1 MTVIGHHPPASTGPP
16 VAADIRRT
24 ERHLRGAVWAAAAV
38 AVALT
43 ALLIISWVATPAA
56 AGSSTPPPVPS
67 GGGAVETAEPEPS
80 APEVTYAEC
89 VQAAFAAFGP
99 PEEASS
105 AGSPAG
111 DTAGDAL
118 DPFKT
123 ADTADGDGTVPEP
136 DGAPEVHPNSPAH
149 EMCTEDCP
157 EDEQCRRPT
166 EFIVVRDD
174 NVETISFENPEPE
187 GDPAA

>member
-1 MTVIGHHPPASTGPP
+1 MSVIDHHPPASTGPP
-16 VAADIRRT
+16 VAADIRRR
-24 ERHLRGAVWAAAAV
+24 ERVLRGAVFAAASAAV
-38 AVALT
+38 ALL
-43 ALLIISWVATPAA
+43 ALLVISWIATPAA
-56 AGSSTPPPVPS
+56 AGGSTSSPVPS

-80 APEVTYAEC
+80 GPEVTYAEC

-111 DTAGDAL
+111 DIAGDAP
-118 DPFKT
+118 DPLKT
-123 ADTADGDGTVPEP
+123 ADTAEGDETVPDP

-157 EDEQCRRPT
+157 EDERCRRPT